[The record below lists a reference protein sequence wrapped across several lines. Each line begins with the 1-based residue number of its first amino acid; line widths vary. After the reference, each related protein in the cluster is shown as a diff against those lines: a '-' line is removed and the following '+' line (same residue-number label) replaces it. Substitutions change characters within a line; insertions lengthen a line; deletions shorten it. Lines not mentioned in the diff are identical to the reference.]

1 MEDGLE
7 ELRREIDDIDDE
19 ILKWVARRLEKV
31 LAVGDLKKR
40 HGLNAYD
47 PDRERLILDRLANR
61 APAPLD
67 PQAVRRVF
75 ERLIDESR
83 TAEQIRMRGE

>member
-1 MEDGLE
+1 VKDRLE
-7 ELRREIDDIDDE
+7 ELRREIDEIDDE

-31 LAVGDLKKR
+31 LAVGDIKKQC
-40 HGLNAYD
+40 GLDAYD
-47 PDRERLILDRLANR
+47 PDRERRILDRLASR
-61 APAPLD
+61 TLAPLD

-83 TAEQIRMRGE
+83 RAEQLRMRSE